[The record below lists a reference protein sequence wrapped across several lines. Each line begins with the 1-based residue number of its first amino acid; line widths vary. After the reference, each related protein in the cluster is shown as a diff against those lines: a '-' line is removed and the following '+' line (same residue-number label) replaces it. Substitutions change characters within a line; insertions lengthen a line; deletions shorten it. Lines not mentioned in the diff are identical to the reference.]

1 MDMAQFRNGY
11 GSDSNPKL
19 KGLAD
24 CRQRNVPA
32 STQRPRSWLPRT
44 RYDTNH
50 QGWASEIPHQKDGW
64 TIWTPKNDF
73 KKIMGCLPPINWWF
87 GFLWPIHSRTMT
99 ILDWMDW
106 GMGLHTM
113 IGMTMMKLLVNG
125 WTRVYQPVVVICTYI
140 YAYNITPGIAWIYYL
155 LLTIT
160 VMGSQYGEL
169 KNQLKGQL
177 DFLNEGGNLIFWLY
191 THVDCT
197 ELKAFANQ

>member
-1 MDMAQFRNGY
+1 MISTLVYSTLEMDMAQFRNGY

-73 KKIMGCLPPINWWF
+73 KKNN
-87 GFLWPIHSRTMT
+87 
-99 ILDWMDW
+99 
-106 GMGLHTM
+106 GMFT
-113 IGMTMMKLLVNG
+113 TYQLVI
-125 WTRVYQPVVVICTYI
+125 RISLAHPQ
-140 YAYNITPGIAWIYYL
+140 
-155 LLTIT
+155 
-160 VMGSQYGEL
+160 
-169 KNQLKGQL
+169 
-177 DFLNEGGNLIFWLY
+177 
-191 THVDCT
+191 
-197 ELKAFANQ
+197 